1 METYIDWRLSSVLSL
16 LALVCLSIC
25 CLLLSFLKLTQVY
38 LGMVVCR
45 RLSTVELVSI
55 WSTSVSQ
62 SGVRCFLV
70 LWLPSWHRILDNFL
84 KGEQLKKM
92 AMVTI
97 LPVVHYALVPHR
109 GVHSTLEG
117 PN

>member
-1 METYIDWRLSSVLSL
+1 MLVVLW
-16 LALVCLSIC
+16 
-25 CLLLSFLKLTQVY
+25 
-38 LGMVVCR
+38 
-45 RLSTVELVSI
+45 VELVKLI
-55 WSTSVSQ
+55 
-62 SGVRCFLV
+62 V
-70 LWLPSWHRILDNFL
+70 LWQTSWCWILANFL
-84 KGEQLKKM
+84 KGKQLKKM